1 MAIIAPSRGFMLR
14 ISVQSGV
21 TKITV
26 LNRYVTRTCGACP
39 AINWP
44 GELERRRSFRGSIRE
59 KGGHVVGRDSKDNW
73 GTAQSRNTI
82 GGRRAA
88 MRVVMDRLNGM
99 VVVYEQDATGVE
111 GGPRNLVFE
120 ATSGVTRLDAFP
132 LDWRRLSDEA
142 LLALRYPQS

>member
-1 MAIIAPSRGFMLR
+1 MAIIAPYRGLR
-14 ISVQSGV
+14 PKISVESGV
-21 TKITV
+21 TKITLV
-26 LNRYVTRTCGACP
+26 NRYVTRTCGARP
-39 AINWP
+39 AINSP
-44 GELERRRSFRGSIRE
+44 TGVERCCSIPWQYPRE
-59 KGGHVVGRDSKDNW
+59 GGHVVGRDSKDNW

-99 VVVYEQDATGVE
+99 VVVYEQDATSVE
-111 GGPRNLVFE
+111 GGPRHLVFE

-132 LDWRRLSDEA
+132 LDWRRMSDEA